1 MTWMDLFADVLE
13 QRSKHTIMHNASTI
27 SGNSVGIG
35 IDAPMLP
42 LVNIKHNLGVMTLG
56 KY

>member
-1 MTWMDLFADVLE
+1 MDLFADVLE